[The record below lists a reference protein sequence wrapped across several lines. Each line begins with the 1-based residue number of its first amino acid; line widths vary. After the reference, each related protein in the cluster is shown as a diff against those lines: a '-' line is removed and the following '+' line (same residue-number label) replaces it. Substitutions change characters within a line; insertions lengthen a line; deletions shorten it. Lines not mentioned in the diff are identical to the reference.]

1 MKALVTGATGFI
13 GGNLVRELLGDGAQ
27 VRALVRP
34 GSDRTVL
41 EDLDVEVAEGDVT
54 DPDSLRPAAEGR
66 DAVFHVAAWY
76 AYWPPDRRRAHRVN
90 VEGTVNV
97 LRAAVEQGV
106 RRVVHTSSVST
117 VGIGANGAPAD
128 ERATLDP
135 RHLQA
140 GYKRSKY
147 EAEQEALRAHRE
159 GLPVVIVNPSAPV
172 GAWDPKPT
180 PTGRVIVDFL
190 KGRMFGYLNTG
201 LNVVHVR
208 DVARGHILALEKGR
222 PGERYI
228 LGNRNMSL
236 RAIFQ
241 MLGSIAGR
249 RPPRLRVPYWAA
261 LSFAHLDEMFEG
273 RMMRRT
279 PRATVTEVRLAR
291 RPMYFDAAKAVRELG
306 LPQTPVED
314 AFTDAVA
321 WFRKRGYA

>member
-27 VRALVRP
+27 VRALARP

-41 EDLDVEVAEGDVT
+41 EDLNVEVAEGDVT
-54 DPDSLRPAAEGR
+54 DPESLRPALAGR
-66 DAVFHVAAWY
+66 DAVFHLAAWY

-90 VEGTVNV
+90 VEGTANV
-97 LRAAVEQGV
+97 LRAAREQGV

-117 VGIGANGAPAD
+117 VGVGAGAPAD

-135 RHLQA
+135 RHLEA

-147 EAEQEALRAHRE
+147 AAEQEALRAHRE

-190 KGRMFGYLNTG
+190 KGRMFGYVNTG

-236 RAIFQ
+236 LEIFAT
-241 MLGSIAGR
+241 LGRIAGR

-261 LSFAHLDEMFEG
+261 LGFAHMDEAIEG
-273 RMMRRT
+273 RLLRRT
-279 PRATVTEVRLAR
+279 PRATVAEVRLAR
-291 RPMYFDAAKAVRELG
+291 RHMYFSAAKAVRELG
-306 LPQTPVED
+306 LPQTPVEE
-314 AFTDAVA
+314 AFADAVA
-321 WFRKRGYA
+321 WFRQHGYA

>member
-27 VRALVRP
+27 VRVLARP

-41 EDLDVEVAEGDVT
+41 EDLNVEVAEGDVT
-54 DPDSLRPAAEGR
+54 DPASLRPAVEGC

-76 AYWPPDRRRAHRVN
+76 AYWPRDHQRAYRVN
-90 VEGTVNV
+90 VEGTTNV
-97 LRAAVEQGV
+97 LRVAAEKGV
-106 RRVVHTSSVST
+106 QRVVHTSSVST
-117 VGIGANGAPAD
+117 VGLETGGSPAD
-128 ERATLDP
+128 ENTTLDP
-135 RHLQA
+135 RHLAA

-147 EAEQEALRAHRE
+147 EAEQEALRAHRD

-172 GAWDPKPT
+172 GGWDPKPT

-208 DVARGHILALEKGR
+208 DVARGHILALEKGK

-236 RAIFQ
+236 QEIFET
-241 MLGSIAGR
+241 LGRIAGR
-249 RPPRLRVPYWAA
+249 RPPRLQVPYWAA
-261 LSFAHLDEMFEG
+261 LGFAHMDEAIEG
-273 RMMRRT
+273 RLLRRT
-279 PRATVTEVRLAR
+279 PRATVTEVRLAKR
-291 RPMYFDAAKAVRELG
+291 KMYFSAEKAVRELG
-306 LPQTPVED
+306 LPQTPVEE
-314 AFTDAVA
+314 AFADAVG
-321 WFRKRGYA
+321 WFRQHGYA